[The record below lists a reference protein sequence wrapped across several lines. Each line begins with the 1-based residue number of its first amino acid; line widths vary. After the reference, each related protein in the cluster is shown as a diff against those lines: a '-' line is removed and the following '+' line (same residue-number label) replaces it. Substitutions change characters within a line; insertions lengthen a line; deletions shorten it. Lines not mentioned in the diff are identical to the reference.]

1 MCQSNTLQGPDLHTG
16 KWWDAIKLYLTLRP
30 RATTSTKLKFMS
42 GGCVQGTAAA
52 AAVPGTSTH
61 NWTVQARLALPVVH
75 QIGELVSG
83 TVWCFLLCENGDWTE
98 KRGEGGREG
107 FWAEGATA
115 ICKAFVWPNYYKA
128 PYALNWQRRACCYM
142 TRGTRR
148 GFFFSFPL
156 FSITRRTEKIAKG
169 LLWNQAKAV
178 WSLRALERAARMQ
191 LCRDWSRSDCSEGGE
206 SSGRGSGTSAW
217 CCQHGSGPA
226 SPRADRRLTGG
237 EDRRKN
243 MKCSF
248 LFPCWVSPTSCW
260 ESRLYL
266 CWDSTSSP

>member
-1 MCQSNTLQGPDLHTG
+1 MVRCYKALSNPPPSCYNLHKVKIHVRRLRSGNGGSSSCAGDQHSQLDSPGPAGSAGGTPNRRTRFRYCLVFSALWE
-16 KWWDAIKLYLTLRP
+16 WWL
-30 RATTSTKLKFMS
+30 
-42 GGCVQGTAAA
+42 
-52 AAVPGTSTH
+52 
-61 NWTVQARLALPVVH
+61 N
-75 QIGELVSG
+75 GE
-83 TVWCFLLCENGDWTE
+83 T
-98 KRGEGGREG
+98 RGGRTEG

-237 EDRRKN
+237 EDGRKN
-243 MKCSF
+243 MKCPF